1 MIIHLG
7 NAADFTKII
16 KENRYVLVDFFAT
29 GKVQPHVLIKVWHTE
44 TVNAADGCND
54 DYITAFHKGV
64 CCCKAKLIDFAVYG
78 SIFFYI

>member
-29 GKVQPHVLIKVWHTE
+29 WCGPCRIMGRVFEVMEKQREEK
-44 TVNAADGCND
+44 
-54 DYITAFHKGV
+54 K
-64 CCCKAKLIDFAVYG
+64 
-78 SIFFYI
+78 